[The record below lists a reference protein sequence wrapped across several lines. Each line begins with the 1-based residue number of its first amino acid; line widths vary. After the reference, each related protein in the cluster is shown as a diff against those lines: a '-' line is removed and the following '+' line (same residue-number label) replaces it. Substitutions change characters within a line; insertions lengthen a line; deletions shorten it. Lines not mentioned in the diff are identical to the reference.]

1 MVSLES
7 AQVELSNKV
16 NKDNGERSELNRFIE
31 FEKSVEEESNLHLTD
46 FTKNRSNESSEV
58 FVVGGQLSP
67 QNIGVIKHSKL
78 KPEI

>member
-31 FEKSVEEESNLHLTD
+31 FEKSVEEESNLHFTD
-46 FTKNRSNESSEV
+46 FTEDRSNESTEI
-58 FVVGGQLSP
+58 FIVGGELSS
-67 QNIGVIKHSKL
+67 QNISVIKHSKL
-78 KPEI
+78 KPQI